1 MNIKFTEVLNE
12 LVSCFLLGDIAVL
25 QRYKAEEGLPDDL
38 ATEFTTQKTGDEVVI
53 KGVVIPLMD
62 IENYPYT
69 VIFRLSDDTPE
80 LLQEGND
87 LQVRQGGYILE
98 VASGEVMLFGWR
110 VLEHFTD
117 ETIDKLNQYQHQY
130 NRPKINLEN
139 GWYSVK
145 ILAGQTRQ
153 GECLEPTL
161 EFVFTKIPSATPC
174 TADIFTSYRIHSD
187 EY

>member
-80 LLQEGND
+80 LFKKAMIC
-87 LQVRQGGYILE
+87 R
-98 VASGEVMLFGWR
+98 
-110 VLEHFTD
+110 
-117 ETIDKLNQYQHQY
+117 
-130 NRPKINLEN
+130 
-139 GWYSVK
+139 
-145 ILAGQTRQ
+145 
-153 GECLEPTL
+153 
-161 EFVFTKIPSATPC
+161 
-174 TADIFTSYRIHSD
+174 
-187 EY
+187 